1 MYEIRPEQPE
11 DAAAV
16 EALYDRVFGPGRE
29 RKVSYRYREGIAPV
43 AELCAV
49 SVVGGTVVA
58 AVRFW
63 PVRLGAL
70 PALLLG
76 PLAVEPELQG
86 RGVGRRLV
94 EDRLVRARALGWGLV
109 FLVGDPAYYARFGFR
124 PVPEGIVMPGE
135 DPQRVQWRVLRPVDL
150 PRRGEI
156 LRADGTSILSAATG
170 FGTANAAVGP
180 AAP

>member
-11 DAAAV
+11 DAPLV

-29 RKVSYRYREGIAPV
+29 RKVSYRYREGIPPV
-43 AELCAV
+43 RELCAV
-49 SVVGGTVVA
+49 SVVEGTPVA

-63 PVRLGAL
+63 PVRLDGM

-86 RGVGRRLV
+86 RGIGRMLV
-94 EDRLVRARALGWGLV
+94 ADRLVHARALGFRLV

-135 DPQRVQWRVLRPVDL
+135 DPKRLQWRILRPGPL
-150 PRRGEI
+150 PRHGEI
-156 LRADGTSILSAATG
+156 LRADGTSILPAPAPRAAG
-170 FGTANAAVGP
+170 RTADA

>member
-1 MYEIRPEQPE
+1 MYEIRPETPE
-11 DAAAV
+11 DAASV
-16 EALYDRVFGPGRE
+16 EALYDRVFGPDRE

-43 AELCAV
+43 AGLCAV
-49 SVVGGTVVA
+49 SALAGTVVA

-63 PVRLGAL
+63 PVRLEGI

-86 RGVGRRLV
+86 RGIGRMLV
-94 EDRLVRARALGWGLV
+94 ADRLVRARAAGWRLV

-135 DPQRVQWRVLRPVDL
+135 DPRRVQWRILRPGPV
-150 PRRGEI
+150 PRQGEI
-156 LRADGTSILSAATG
+156 LRADGTSILPAPAHLAA
-170 FGTANAAVGP
+170 AQAADA